1 MINLITFF
9 INVILF
15 ITILKITIHLL
26 QLLDSAHKCEMMPYV
41 CGNLGYVINISGR
54 KKGIGKS
61 TTAAAI
67 INYLIQYL
75 QIKMFRDLDNIRKS
89 LPEVNFVILETAFL
103 ESFQK
108 TNSVSE
114 SIGNVLSH
122 YHFKTFYTDNLHIRL
137 KRDMLKDY
145 LKRFY
150 ILNIRR
156 KYVYSKTYFYDVVG
170 GENALQ
176 LDPSSLELRSV
187 EVKNNYQGRLASIY
201 FDDEKSTDSG
211 NVHSNNKSVKLSG
224 KKDFRGLIRNA
235 YEGLAFEITTKQIDK
250 DEVKLERDQIDANLN
265 IRNRKEINHSFLL
278 TKILKIIYNIM
289 IFPKKVIYFFHFKN
303 GRMLMDY
310 YKKSNNF
317 LRKFESFVYDLEN
330 IIASKGY
337 IIVYARNYY
346 NADDV
351 GKQDKELYEKVKLI
365 FPKTY
370 SYASVDTHEWKA
382 LATHYEQF
390 SNLAIQEETSC
401 LDNTTK
407 VEIWKKSMDRG
418 VDK

>member
-1 MINLITFF
+1 MTNLITFF
-9 INVILF
+9 VNVILF
-15 ITILKITIHLL
+15 IIVLKITIHLL
-26 QLLDSAHKCEMMPYV
+26 QLLDSAHKCDVMPYV

-54 KKGIGKS
+54 KKGIGKT
-61 TTAAAI
+61 TTASGI

-75 QIKMFRDLDNIRKS
+75 QMKMFSDLENIRKS
-89 LPEVNFVILETAFL
+89 LPEVNFVILEAAFL
-103 ESFQK
+103 ESLQE
-108 TNSVSE
+108 TNSISE
-114 SIGNVLSH
+114 SIHNVLSH
-122 YHFKTFYTDNLHIRL
+122 YKFKTFYTDNLHIRL
-137 KRDMLKDY
+137 KKDMLQDY

-150 ILNIRR
+150 ILNMRR
-156 KYVYSKTYFYDVVG
+156 KYVYSKTYFYDVIG
-170 GENALQ
+170 SENALQ
-176 LDPSSLELRSV
+176 LDPSSLELRRV
-187 EVKNNYQGRLASIY
+187 EINNNYQGRLATIY

-278 TKILKIIYNIM
+278 TKILKIIYKIM
-289 IFPKKVIYFFHFKN
+289 FFPKQVIYFFHFKN

-317 LRKFESFVYDLEN
+317 LRKFESFIYDLEK

-337 IIVYARNYY
+337 IVVYARNYY

-370 SYASVDTHEWKA
+370 CYASVDTHEWKE
-382 LATHYEQF
+382 LAAYYEQF
-390 SNLAIQEETSC
+390 SSLAIEEETSC
-401 LDNTTK
+401 LNTNTK
-407 VEIWKKSMDRG
+407 VEIWIKSMNRG